1 MNLLIINGP
10 NLNLLGQREPKI
22 YGKETLQDI
31 LDDVFLYS
39 KNHNINVEEFQSN
52 HEGEIVDMIQKKAEK
67 LLLDVLFFQSN
78 HEGELID
85 FIQNNASVSDGIII
99 NPGALT
105 HYSIA
110 LRDALSD
117 SRLKIVEV
125 HISNIHAREQFRHI
139 SVIAPISEGQIAG
152 LGLNGFLYAL
162 EYFKDLGIG

>member
-1 MNLLIINGP
+1 M
-10 NLNLLGQREPKI
+10 LGKRDGSV
-22 YGKETLQDI
+22 YGT
-31 LDDVFLYS
+31 
-39 KNHNINVEEFQSN
+39 KNYADL
-52 HEGEIVDMIQKKAEK
+52 VDMIEKEAER
-67 LLLDVLFFQSN
+67 LLIDVLFFQSN

-85 FIQNNASVSDGIII
+85 FIQNNSNDSDGIII

-117 SRLKIVEV
+117 SKLKIVEV

-152 LGLNGFLYAL
+152 LGFNGFLYAL
-162 EYFKDLGIG
+162 KYFKALNNNEN

>member
-1 MNLLIINGP
+1 MKILIINGP
-10 NLNLLGQREPKI
+10 NLNMLGKRDGSV
-22 YGKETLQDI
+22 YGT
-31 LDDVFLYS
+31 
-39 KNHNINVEEFQSN
+39 KNYADL
-52 HEGEIVDMIQKKAEK
+52 VDMIEKEAEK
-67 LLLDVLFFQSN
+67 LLIDVLFFQSN

-85 FIQNNASVSDGIII
+85 FIQNNSNDSDGIII

-117 SRLKIVEV
+117 SKLKIVEV

-152 LGLNGFLYAL
+152 LGFNGFVYAL
-162 EYFKDLGIG
+162 KYFKDLTNNEN

>member
-1 MNLLIINGP
+1 VKILVINGP
-10 NLNLLGQREPKI
+10 NLNMLGNRDDSI
-22 YGKETLQDI
+22 YGTKDYATL
-31 LDDVFLYS
+31 
-39 KNHNINVEEFQSN
+39 
-52 HEGEIVDMIQKKAEK
+52 VDMVQKKGEELGLNVK
-67 LLLDVLFFQSN
+67 LFQSN

-85 FIQNNASVSDGIII
+85 FIQNNANGSDGIII

-117 SRLKIVEV
+117 SKLKIVEV

-152 LGLNGFLYAL
+152 LGFNGFSYAL
-162 EYFKDLGIG
+162 EYFKDLTTGKN

>member
-1 MNLLIINGP
+1 M
-10 NLNLLGQREPKI
+10 
-22 YGKETLQDI
+22 YGT
-31 LDDVFLYS
+31 
-39 KNHNINVEEFQSN
+39 KNYADL
-52 HEGEIVDMIQKKAEK
+52 VDMIEKEAEK
-67 LLLDVLFFQSN
+67 LLIDVLFFQSN

-85 FIQNNASVSDGIII
+85 FIQNNSNDSDGIII

-117 SRLKIVEV
+117 SKLKIVEV

-152 LGLNGFLYAL
+152 LGFNGFLYAL
-162 EYFKDLGIG
+162 KYFKALNNNEN

>member
-1 MNLLIINGP
+1 MKILIINGP
-10 NLNLLGQREPKI
+10 NLNMLGKRDGSV
-22 YGKETLQDI
+22 YGTKNYADLVDIIEKE
-31 LDDVFLYS
+31 
-39 KNHNINVEEFQSN
+39 
-52 HEGEIVDMIQKKAEK
+52 AEK
-67 LLLDVLFFQSN
+67 LLIDVLFFQSN

-85 FIQNNASVSDGIII
+85 FIQNNSNDSDGIII

-117 SRLKIVEV
+117 SKLKIVEV

-152 LGLNGFLYAL
+152 LGFNGFLYAL
-162 EYFKDLGIG
+162 KYFKALNNNEN

>member
-1 MNLLIINGP
+1 MKILIINGP
-10 NLNLLGQREPKI
+10 NLNMLGKRDGSV
-22 YGKETLQDI
+22 YGT
-31 LDDVFLYS
+31 
-39 KNHNINVEEFQSN
+39 KNYADL
-52 HEGEIVDMIQKKAEK
+52 VDMIEKEAEK
-67 LLLDVLFFQSN
+67 LLIDVLFFQSN

-85 FIQNNASVSDGIII
+85 FIQNNSNDSDGIII

-117 SRLKIVEV
+117 SKLKIVEV

-152 LGLNGFLYAL
+152 LGFNGFLYAL
-162 EYFKDLGIG
+162 KYFKTLNNNEN

>member
-1 MNLLIINGP
+1 MKILIINGP
-10 NLNLLGQREPKI
+10 NLNMLGKRDGSV
-22 YGKETLQDI
+22 YGTKNYADLVHMIEKE
-31 LDDVFLYS
+31 
-39 KNHNINVEEFQSN
+39 
-52 HEGEIVDMIQKKAEK
+52 AEK
-67 LLLDVLFFQSN
+67 LLIDVLFFQSN

-85 FIQNNASVSDGIII
+85 FIQNNSNDSDGIII

-117 SRLKIVEV
+117 SKLKIVEV

-152 LGLNGFLYAL
+152 LGFNGFLYAL
-162 EYFKDLGIG
+162 KYFKALNNNEN

>member
-1 MNLLIINGP
+1 MKILIINGP
-10 NLNLLGQREPKI
+10 NLNMLGKRDGSV
-22 YGKETLQDI
+22 YGT
-31 LDDVFLYS
+31 
-39 KNHNINVEEFQSN
+39 KNYVDL
-52 HEGEIVDMIQKKAEK
+52 VDMIEKEAEK
-67 LLLDVLFFQSN
+67 LLIDVLFFQSN

-85 FIQNNASVSDGIII
+85 FIQNNSNDSDGIII

-117 SRLKIVEV
+117 SKLKIVEV

-152 LGLNGFLYAL
+152 LGFNGFLYAL
-162 EYFKDLGIG
+162 KYFKALNNNEN

>member
-1 MNLLIINGP
+1 M
-10 NLNLLGQREPKI
+10 LGKRDGSV
-22 YGKETLQDI
+22 YGT
-31 LDDVFLYS
+31 
-39 KNHNINVEEFQSN
+39 KNYADL
-52 HEGEIVDMIQKKAEK
+52 VDMIEKEAEK
-67 LLLDVLFFQSN
+67 LLIDVLFFQSN

-85 FIQNNASVSDGIII
+85 FIQNNSNDSDGIII

-117 SRLKIVEV
+117 SKLKIVEV

-152 LGLNGFLYAL
+152 LGFNGFLYAL
-162 EYFKDLGIG
+162 KYFKALNNNEN

>member
-1 MNLLIINGP
+1 MKILVINGP
-10 NLNLLGQREPKI
+10 NLNMLGKRDEGV
-22 YGKETLQDI
+22 YGTKDYETL
-31 LDDVFLYS
+31 
-39 KNHNINVEEFQSN
+39 
-52 HEGEIVDMIQKKAEK
+52 VDMIQKKAGK

-117 SRLKIVEV
+117 SKLKIVEV